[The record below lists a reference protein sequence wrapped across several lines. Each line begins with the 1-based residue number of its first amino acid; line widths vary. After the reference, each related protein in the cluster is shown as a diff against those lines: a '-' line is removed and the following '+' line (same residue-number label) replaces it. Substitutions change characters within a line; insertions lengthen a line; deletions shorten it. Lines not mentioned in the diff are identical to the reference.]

1 MSRPIWLGWKHVFA
15 RPFTFF
21 FFQLDLGT
29 GEIAQQLRA
38 SAILLEEPNSFSR
51 TYLRWLTTTYN
62 SSSRYPQSHAHTHA
76 WAYACT
82 YNNFKRLHL
91 VFFFFFAPVRGT
103 YLSSMEGAHFSH
115 GMTLV
120 VTLMFPV
127 SERESDK
134 PMLCYSFVFFFL
146 TDG

>member
-1 MSRPIWLGWKHVFA
+1 MLDHLL
-15 RPFTFF
+15 FF
-21 FFQLDLGT
+21 FFFFKLDLGT

-91 VFFFFFAPVRGT
+91 VFFFFCSCTRHLLVFNGRSPFLPWDDLGGHSHVSSVR
-103 YLSSMEGAHFSH
+103 ERVRQAHA
-115 GMTLV
+115 L
-120 VTLMFPV
+120 L
-127 SERESDK
+127 
-134 PMLCYSFVFFFL
+134 FL
-146 TDG
+146 RLLFLD